1 MPSLEQKKVRKSGR
15 RFFVRTLDVH
25 LDFFLFFF
33 SLLLLLFFLTSTLVR
48 DKGRTLS
55 AKSSLLYV
63 YIYIRTTR
71 IIVKQFYLG
80 DSFPKLVSAS
90 RTVFGKYLC
99 TGLPERIRTREEGE
113 RFPLIE
119 DDVSGRR
126 NTMSRRERKG
136 RVSVTYSN
144 AYAARFVCR
153 GLDFKV
159 PSRSIL
165 NTPTNLSL
173 KYYSLKRQWRGI

>member
-63 YIYIRTTR
+63 YI
-71 IIVKQFYLG
+71 F
-80 DSFPKLVSAS
+80 
-90 RTVFGKYLC
+90 
-99 TGLPERIRTREEGE
+99 E
-113 RFPLIE
+113 
-119 DDVSGRR
+119 
-126 NTMSRRERKG
+126 
-136 RVSVTYSN
+136 
-144 AYAARFVCR
+144 
-153 GLDFKV
+153 
-159 PSRSIL
+159 
-165 NTPTNLSL
+165 
-173 KYYSLKRQWRGI
+173 